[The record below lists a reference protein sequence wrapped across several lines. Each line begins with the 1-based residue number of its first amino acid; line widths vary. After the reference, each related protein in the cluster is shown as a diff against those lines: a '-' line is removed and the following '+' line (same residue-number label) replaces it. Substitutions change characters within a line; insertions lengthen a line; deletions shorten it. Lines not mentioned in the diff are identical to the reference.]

1 MTSMDADPPASPPS
15 HRRRR
20 RRSSPA
26 RRLARFLG
34 IDRSP
39 GRVAV
44 LVAALAVLVVAG
56 AIALGGRSSPDGP
69 PAGSPSAP
77 AGSAAPSASAAT
89 LPPIAT
95 SSASLPPS
103 SSLAPIVTPSP
114 QPVGIVARRIRID
127 RLGIDLRIVE
137 GDGLDAPMNKAAHYP
152 GTGWP
157 DGGTNIYIYAHA
169 QTGMF
174 LSLWQAKVGDQV
186 VLDLVDG
193 TTRTYTVTKVL
204 PKVPYDAL
212 QYTAATP
219 TEQLTLQTST
229 SYTATAPRF
238 VVIAMPAPS
247 ASPSTPPASAP

>member
-1 MTSMDADPPASPPS
+1 MTDIDTDAPAPPPS
-15 HRRRR
+15 RRRRR

-26 RRLARFLG
+26 RRIARFLG
-34 IDRSP
+34 IDRVR
-39 GRVAV
+39 GRAAV

-56 AIALGGRSSPDGP
+56 VMAFGGRSSSVAEPT
-69 PAGSPSAP
+69 GSPSGP
-77 AGSAAPSASAAT
+77 ASSAAT
-89 LPPIAT
+89 LPPLPGASATVPQT
-95 SSASLPPS
+95 SSLP
-103 SSLAPIVTPSP
+103 PIVTPSP
-114 QPVGIVARRIRID
+114 SPVGIVARRIQIP

-157 DGGTNIYIYAHA
+157 GGGTNIYLYAHA

-193 TTRTYTVTKVL
+193 TTRTYVVTQVL

-212 QYTAATP
+212 QYVAATP

-229 SYTATAPRF
+229 SYTPTAPRF
-238 VVIAMPAPS
+238 IVIAVPAPS
-247 ASPSTPPASAP
+247 DSPAPPSGSAQ

>member
-1 MTSMDADPPASPPS
+1 MTDLDTDAPAPPPS
-15 HRRRR
+15 RRRRR

-26 RRLARFLG
+26 RRIARFLG
-34 IDRSP
+34 IDRAR
-39 GRVAV
+39 GRAAV
-44 LVAALAVLVVAG
+44 LVVALAVLVVA
-56 AIALGGRSSPDGP
+56 AVIAFGGQPSPGVVP
-69 PAGSPSAP
+69 TGSPSAP
-77 AGSAAPSASAAT
+77 AGSAATAAT
-89 LPPIAT
+89 LPPLPT
-95 SSASLPPS
+95 SSAVLPPT
-103 SSLAPIVTPSP
+103 SSLTPIATPIPS
-114 QPVGIVARRIRID
+114 PVGIVANRIRIP

-157 DGGTNIYIYAHA
+157 GGGTNIYIYAHA

-193 TTRTYTVTKVL
+193 TTRTYVVTQVL

-212 QYTAATP
+212 QYVAATP

-229 SYTATAPRF
+229 SYTPTAPRF
-238 VVIAMPAPS
+238 VVIAVPAPTS
-247 ASPSTPPASAP
+247 SPSLSPSSAP

>member
-1 MTSMDADPPASPPS
+1 MTNTDANTPAPTPS

-34 IDRSP
+34 IDRSR
-39 GRVAV
+39 GRVAL
-44 LVAALAVLVVAG
+44 LVAAIAVIVVAG
-56 AIALGGRSSPDGP
+56 AIALGSRSSPDVP
-69 PAGSPSAP
+69 PAGSPGASVA
-77 AGSAAPSASAAT
+77 SVASAAT
-89 LPPIAT
+89 LPPLAT
-95 SSASLPPS
+95 SSAGLAPT
-103 SSLAPIVTPSP
+103 SSLTPIITPSP
-114 QPVGIVARRIRID
+114 QPAGIVARRIRID
-127 RLGIDLRIVE
+127 RLGIDLQIVE

-157 DGGTNIYIYAHA
+157 GGGTNIYIYAHA

-193 TTRTYTVTKVL
+193 TTRTYIVTQVL

-238 VVIAMPAPS
+238 VVIAVPAPS
-247 ASPSTPPASAP
+247 ASPSTAPSSAP